1 MSYVWHIMMILTSH
15 AISDITYDTRVPG
28 NLAPCSARSFKFWFF
43 FAMAA
48 KLLVCRL
55 CWENVPDHKATNIF
69 TKKSVERKWP
79 SRISALL
86 DIPVDCGDQLPP
98 HVCFKCLT
106 RVISLEKASLNL
118 ASFKRYARSVMDQA
132 LRLLKR
138 SKETSGGVGV
148 T

>member
-1 MSYVWHIMMILTSH
+1 MSYVWHIMMIF
-15 AISDITYDTRVPG
+15 DVTR
-28 NLAPCSARSFKFWFF
+28 NFWHHLRYASTWQPSTVQREIFQILIF

-106 RVISLEKASLNL
+106 RVVSLEKASLNL
-118 ASFKRYARSVMDQA
+118 AAFKRSARSVMDQA
-132 LRLLKR
+132 LWPLKR
-138 SKETSGGVGV
+138 SKDTSGAVGV